1 MNLKCQT
8 FLIKYV
14 RINLYNSIP
23 YKLEFTAIQYTK
35 SITALTYAFIEM
47 YYVVIALNIRMPNDF
62 RKATIGC

>member
-14 RINLYNSIP
+14 RINLNNSIP

-35 SITALTYAFIEM
+35 SIAALTYAFIA
-47 YYVVIALNIRMPNDF
+47 VLTLRLLNFGDCL
-62 RKATIGC
+62 TVYLTDS